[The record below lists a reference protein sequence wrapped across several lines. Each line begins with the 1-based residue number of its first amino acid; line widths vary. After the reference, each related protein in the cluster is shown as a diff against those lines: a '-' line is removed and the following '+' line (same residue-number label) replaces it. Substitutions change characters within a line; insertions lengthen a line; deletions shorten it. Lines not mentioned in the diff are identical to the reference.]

1 MTHVFKVVQ
10 EAQYKRLEA
19 ISHPDWVLA
28 MATLINS
35 KKPDVFRWHDSGD
48 VQDLDHLN
56 KIFEVCRLTPSKR
69 HWMPTREA
77 WIKDHMHKAP
87 ANIVVRFSSPMIDQ
101 GPVKSWANTSTV
113 STKSRSCPALTT
125 TTSAVAVELAGT
137 RLSKILNMVNTS
149 MTHVFK
155 HPKFYRI
162 PRDTSDQTIS
172 DTPPTGA
179 SERASGPGHK
189 PQAPSSKPQA
199 SSFKPQAQKAS
210 SRKLQAPSNKRQA

>member
-1 MTHVFKVVQ
+1 MNTKEAWTLVGGLSKPSKMPGWSIGIPAKECKTGKKLRQIKNSVCEGCYALKGCYVFKVVQ

-56 KIFEVCRLTPSKR
+56 KIFEVCRLTPSER

-77 WIKDHMHKAP
+77 WIKDHMKDAP
-87 ANIVVRFSSPMIDQ
+87 ANLVVRFSSPMIDQ

-113 STKSRSCPALTT
+113 STKSRTCPAPDNNNECGSCRACWDPL
-125 TTSAVAVELAGT
+125 VKNIEYG
-137 RLSKILNMVNTS
+137 
-149 MTHVFK
+149 K
-155 HPKFYRI
+155 H
-162 PRDTSDQTIS
+162 
-172 DTPPTGA
+172 
-179 SERASGPGHK
+179 
-189 PQAPSSKPQA
+189 
-199 SSFKPQAQKAS
+199 
-210 SRKLQAPSNKRQA
+210 

>member
-1 MTHVFKVVQ
+1 MKTSEAWALVGGLSKPSKMPGWSIGIPAKECKTGKKLRQIKNSVCEGCYALKGCYVFAVVQ
-10 EAQYKRLEA
+10 AAQYKRLEA
-19 ISHPDWVLA
+19 IQHPDWVLA

-113 STKSRSCPALTT
+113 STKSRSCPAPDNNNECGSCRACWDPL
-125 TTSAVAVELAGT
+125 VKNIEYG
-137 RLSKILNMVNTS
+137 
-149 MTHVFK
+149 K
-155 HPKFYRI
+155 H
-162 PRDTSDQTIS
+162 
-172 DTPPTGA
+172 
-179 SERASGPGHK
+179 
-189 PQAPSSKPQA
+189 
-199 SSFKPQAQKAS
+199 
-210 SRKLQAPSNKRQA
+210 